1 MKSMANEFRLKQAE
15 EMIESIMAVINGKE
29 VQAYIKQ
36 EDGSYKKNPGIPE
49 NAKYVWKGES
59 EK

>member
-1 MKSMANEFRLKQAE
+1 LKSKNDELRLEQAE
-15 EMIESIMAVINGKE
+15 EILNSLMAIIDGKE

-36 EDGSYKKNPGIPE
+36 EDGSYKKNPDIPE

>member
-36 EDGSYKKNPGIPE
+36 EDGSYKKNPDIPE